1 MLLPLWKKM
10 LKINEF
16 EHYSG
21 IRGDACLTEINSPD
35 NADQL
40 MGAFNENNNPE
51 ILKEELKL
59 YATL

>member
-1 MLLPLWKKM
+1 MFKLS
-10 LKINEF
+10 EF

-21 IRGDACLTEINSPD
+21 IRGDACLTEIYSTD
-35 NADQL
+35 NADQSC
-40 MGAFNENNNPE
+40 AFNENNNPE